1 MSARSGSAPTARG
14 GGKPMLA
21 RSTSFGEYV
30 DADEGVEN
38 AGDDLPSPAS
48 GAGRGGAAAAAAA
61 AAAAQTRKR
70 KYDEVS
76 SSNKDKE
83 NGDTTSEDLTKNMD
97 APLAQP
103 HVEEV
108 HMPKNVNL
116 KKETTD
122 YQPYRNGTLIDLDE
136 ENEDKK
142 VRRLF
147 LKSNF

>member
-1 MSARSGSAPTARG
+1 MKKPPKTRKTLDDIVKKPHNKSSKRS
-14 GGKPMLA
+14 
-21 RSTSFGEYV
+21 
-30 DADEGVEN
+30 
-38 AGDDLPSPAS
+38 PSPTPPLNKKSKTS
-48 GAGRGGAAAAAAA
+48 GAAAAAA

-147 LKSNF
+147 LFEINILNLKI

>member
-1 MSARSGSAPTARG
+1 MKKPPKTRKTLDDIVKKPHTKSSKRS
-14 GGKPMLA
+14 
-21 RSTSFGEYV
+21 
-30 DADEGVEN
+30 
-38 AGDDLPSPAS
+38 PSPTPPLNKKS
-48 GAGRGGAAAAAAA
+48 KTSGAAAAAAA

-108 HMPKNVNL
+108 HMPKNVNR

-142 VRRLF
+142 VRRLEN
-147 LKSNF
+147 LKI